1 VKGRIMLF
9 RSLSIAFASAVLL
22 TSPALAQTA
31 PAAAATPQSVPT
43 TKILAVGSLIGPR
56 QPDRMKD
63 IMPREVRDTVRL
75 YLAGKIDQWY
85 VKTDQ
90 SGVVFI
96 LNVPTVEEAHALLE
110 ALPLGEAHLMRFDLT
125 PLGPLSPLRMLI
137 Q

>member
-1 VKGRIMLF
+1 MLRRILPVA
-9 RSLSIAFASAVLL
+9 LASA
-22 TSPALAQTA
+22 AFI
-31 PAAAATPQSVPT
+31 ATPAWAQAAPGDTTAHASVPT
-43 TKILAVGSLIGPR
+43 TKILAIGSLIGPR
-56 QPDRMKD
+56 QPDKMKD
-63 IMPREVRDTVRL
+63 IMPREVRDTVGL

-85 VKTDQ
+85 IKTDQ

-96 LNVPTVEEAHALLE
+96 LNVATAEEARTLLE